1 MCVKAENRMV
11 TYFKN
16 FFFMIFFF
24 LLFYIKTLS
33 TFNCETTNLLCP
45 CRKPVSNAKRSES
58 FNMID
63 LILPISAYLN
73 FMRQRYQNLM
83 I

>member
-1 MCVKAENRMV
+1 
-11 TYFKN
+11 
-16 FFFMIFFF
+16 
-24 LLFYIKTLS
+24 
-33 TFNCETTNLLCP
+33 
-45 CRKPVSNAKRSES
+45 
-58 FNMID
+58 MID